1 MELWEYTL
9 RIVVAFLLGG
19 MIGLERQYR
28 QKSAGLRTNTLV
40 SIGAA
45 AFVMLSHNLIGEHGD
60 PSRVAGQIVTDIGF
74 LGAGV
79 IIREGASIQGLNTA
93 ATIWCS
99 AAVGSLVGA
108 GFYDYGIVTAFSVI
122 LTLIILRPLAMK
134 LSRRKEGHGNE
145 DFMETNYHIILKC
158 KTPAEHKTRQEVTEN
173 LKNFDLSIAS
183 LKSSRDD
190 SIGLITIEAIVVSD
204 SKSHKKIEEFAQK
217 ITSDNDVIEFHWT
230 IEK

>member
-1 MELWEYTL
+1 
-9 RIVVAFLLGG
+9 
-19 MIGLERQYR
+19 
-28 QKSAGLRTNTLV
+28 
-40 SIGAA
+40 
-45 AFVMLSHNLIGEHGD
+45 
-60 PSRVAGQIVTDIGF
+60 
-74 LGAGV
+74 
-79 IIREGASIQGLNTA
+79 
-93 ATIWCS
+93 
-99 AAVGSLVGA
+99 
-108 GFYDYGIVTAFSVI
+108 
-122 LTLIILRPLAMK
+122 MK